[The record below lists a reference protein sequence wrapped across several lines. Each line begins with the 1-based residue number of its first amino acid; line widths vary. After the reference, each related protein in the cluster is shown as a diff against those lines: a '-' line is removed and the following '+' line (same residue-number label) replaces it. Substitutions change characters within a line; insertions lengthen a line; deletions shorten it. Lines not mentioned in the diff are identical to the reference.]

1 MKIPILVC
9 LLALAL
15 PISLHAQAATSS
27 TSLPTLPDDQQA
39 WSNLTKYHPDN
50 VALAPP
56 AQGEKRVVFFG
67 DSITDGWRGGS
78 FFPGK
83 SYVNRGISG
92 QTTAQML
99 LRFREDVIRLHPA
112 AVVILAGT
120 NDIAQNQGPVPMQ
133 AIEDNLQSMA
143 ELCHANGIQPILC
156 SVLPASEYPWRKGL
170 DPADK
175 IPVLN
180 DWIKNYCAKAQFV
193 YLDYFPALLDP
204 SIHGMKKEFTQDGV
218 HPNSAGYAVM
228 SPLAE
233 AAIAEALQ
241 R

>member
-1 MKIPILVC
+1 MKTPILAF

-15 PISLHAQAATSS
+15 PISLHAQAAAPS

-50 VALAPP
+50 VKLAPP
-56 AQGEKRVVFFG
+56 APGEKRVVFFG

-133 AIEDNLQSMA
+133 AI
-143 ELCHANGIQPILC
+143 
-156 SVLPASEYPWRKGL
+156 EYPWRKGL